1 MYQQTRSVGFV
12 YIEVFACIEFD
23 RRLQMNIHVT
33 YGDIGELKA
42 IKENLAEEHL
52 VLMELGNEAVL
63 IQENEGS
70 AGFAEADSY
79 TVLDRSGEI
88 ENGSFAVF
96 NNIPVTEEGR
106 STFEE
111 RFMNRARKIE
121 GNDGFGAIRV
131 LRPLESDTYVI
142 LTIWQDEASFKAW
155 QSSENYGVAHKNRGT
170 EKGID
175 KKPNIFSRPSFV
187 TTYKKVD

>member
-1 MYQQTRSVGFV
+1 
-12 YIEVFACIEFD
+12 
-23 RRLQMNIHVT
+23 MNIHVT
-33 YGDIGELKA
+33 YGDVLELKA
-42 IKENLAEEHL
+42 IKESLATENL

-79 TVLDRSGEI
+79 TVLDSSGEI
-88 ENGSFAVF
+88 ITGNYAVF
-96 NNIPVTEEGR
+96 NNIPVTSDGR
-106 STFEE
+106 EIFES

-121 GNDGFGAIRV
+121 DTEGFGAIRV

-142 LTIWQDEASFKAW
+142 LTLWQDEEAFKAW
-155 QSSENYGVAHKNRGT
+155 QASENYATAHKKRGT
-170 EKGID
+170 DEGID